1 MKWIYIYGPPRTGST
16 YLLRQIRKKSIHSVS
31 DWGLGMILKPFCEMP
46 GGIDKDQF
54 LKDLSKNLLCRSH
67 KQEDAELDLVLKAA
81 NSNHEEFQCYMKMFG
96 SPHRVIFTIREPSGY
111 MNSAMKK
118 FPEKTT
124 QFLQDSYLRMLQL
137 YSSVGGEILNYS
149 DKLNTEIY
157 QDLLLPLK
165 FTKEEIEPFEYKGR
179 MANEAITQEME
190 KKYDDFLK
198 ENHQNLIHP

>member
-1 MKWIYIYGPPRTGST
+1 
-16 YLLRQIRKKSIHSVS
+16 
-31 DWGLGMILKPFCEMP
+31 
-46 GGIDKDQF
+46 
-54 LKDLSKNLLCRSH
+54 
-67 KQEDAELDLVLKAA
+67 
-81 NSNHEEFQCYMKMFG
+81 
-96 SPHRVIFTIREPSGY
+96 
-111 MNSAMKK
+111 
-118 FPEKTT
+118 
-124 QFLQDSYLRMLQL
+124 MLQL
-137 YSSVGGEILNYS
+137 YPSVGGEILNYS